1 MDRRPNIKTEEE
13 IKLMRESGRRLAL
26 IMLELEKIVRPGI
39 NTEEIDAQAEKM
51 ILKMD
56 GVPSFKGYGDSK
68 DPFPATICA
77 SLNDEIVH
85 GIPSQKIKLQ
95 EGDIF
100 KIDIGMKYKGWHSD
114 MARTFAVG
122 EISEEGEKIIKTVRK
137 VFYQGISA
145 MKVGKK
151 LNRYSKATQKFAE
164 KSGFFVVRNLVGH
177 GIGRELHEYP
187 QIPNYF
193 DKKSCNF
200 NLEAGMTFA
209 LEPMINAGNHE
220 TKLGDDGWVFKTIDN
235 SLSAHWENTVLVT
248 DKGIE
253 ILTNTD

>member
-1 MDRRPNIKTEEE
+1 MSRRPKIKTAEE
-13 IKLMRESGRRLAL
+13 IRLMRESGRKLASV
-26 IMLELEKIVRPGI
+26 MLELEKMVYPGI
-39 NTEEIDAQAEKM
+39 STGEIDERAEKM
-51 ILKMD
+51 ILQM
-56 GVPSFKGYGDSK
+56 GGMPSFKGYGDSK

-122 EISEEGEKIIKTVRK
+122 EISEESKKIIETVRK
-137 VFYQGISA
+137 VFYQGVSA

-164 KSGFFVVRNLVGH
+164 KSGFSVVRNLVGH

-193 DKKSCNF
+193 DRKSCNF
-200 NLEAGMTFA
+200 KLEAGMTFA
-209 LEPMINAGNHE
+209 LEPMINAGSHE
-220 TKLGDDGWVFKTIDN
+220 TKLGDDGWVFETVDN

-253 ILTNTD
+253 ILTNTN